1 MNERVD
7 GCNMVAVVVVAV
19 EVEMEVM
26 AIGSQGHDVRF
37 LLLCGG
43 QR

>member
-1 MNERVD
+1 M
-7 GCNMVAVVVVAV
+7 AAVVVAV